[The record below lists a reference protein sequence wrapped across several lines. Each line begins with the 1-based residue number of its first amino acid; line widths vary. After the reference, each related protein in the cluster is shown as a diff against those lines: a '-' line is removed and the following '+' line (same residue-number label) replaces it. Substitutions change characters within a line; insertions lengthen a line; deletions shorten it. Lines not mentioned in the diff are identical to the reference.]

1 MSLKAYRLTFDQMW
15 QCVDLHRCYKET
27 EWTVRL
33 ELLPETE
40 IKIVQPN
47 ISHDIDD
54 VIFIYSVE

>member
-40 IKIVQPN
+40 IEN
-47 ISHDIDD
+47 STA
-54 VIFIYSVE
+54 